1 MSMAAI
7 AACVPRPAV
16 ANPSSARVVLADA
29 LIKQQMVRVIY
40 DWQRIPNGPRLAV
53 ATLPDSECAALTI
66 HVPAGSRDEHQLPA
80 GLAHFV
86 EHMVFKGTTRRS
98 ARDLSFDIENAG
110 GQINAC
116 TSEDQTVYEGRGE
129 AELLPVLAD
138 VLCDMVWNATFPEP
152 EIHLEREVIG
162 EEITMYR
169 ESPADHIGDLIS
181 KAMWGDHP
189 LGHPISGSLDSISA
203 IDRTCLLEFRK
214 RHHFR
219 DDLVIAAAGPFT
231 ADEVMRVI
239 APHLPDAFHPGFPPL
254 PFERGHPATRDLTE
268 KRETDQL
275 QLSLAWHTPG
285 RHAESRHALR
295 LLSLMLGET
304 ASSRLF
310 LELREERGLC
320 YQISSD
326 VTLFHETGAFE
337 INAGLDPE
345 AREEAIACIQRE
357 IHALVTQGPRPGELD
372 RAKRLAIAQSKLAFE
387 STAAHAAWAGE
398 GVLDFGRIPSRDE
411 WRERMLAV
419 TETDIQAIAR
429 GVFHH
434 QTPAT
439 AAIRPL

>member
-1 MSMAAI
+1 MNKASYEW
-7 AACVPRPAV
+7 R
-16 ANPSSARVVLADA
+16 
-29 LIKQQMVRVIY
+29 Q
-40 DWQRIPNGPRLAV
+40 IPHGPRLAV
-53 ATLPDSECAALTI
+53 ATLPDSECAALSI
-66 HVPAGSRDEHQLPA
+66 HVPAGSRDEHGLPA

-86 EHMVFKGTTRRS
+86 EHMAFKGTDRRS
-98 ARDLSFDIENAG
+98 ARELSFDIENAG

-138 VLCDMVWNATFPEP
+138 VLSDMVWNATFPEP
-152 EIHLEREVIG
+152 EIRLEREVIG

-169 ESPADHIGDLIS
+169 ESPSDHIGDLIS
-181 KAMWGDHP
+181 QAMWGDHP
-189 LGHPISGSLDSISA
+189 LGHPISGSLDSIA
-203 IDRTCLLEFRK
+203 QIRRETLLEFRK

-219 DDLVIAAAGPFT
+219 NDLVIAAAGPFT
-231 ADEVMRVI
+231 ADEVMRLI
-239 APHLPDAFHPGFPPL
+239 TPQLPDAFHPGHAPL
-254 PFERGHPATRDLTE
+254 PFERGHAATRDIAE

-285 RHAESRHALR
+285 RHAASRHALR

-337 INAGLDPE
+337 ISAGLDTE
-345 AREEAIACIQRE
+345 ARQEAIDCILRE
-357 IHALVTQGPRPGELD
+357 IRDLIGKGPREGELE

-387 STAAHAAWAGE
+387 STSAHAAWAGE
-398 GVLDFGRIPSRDE
+398 GVLDFGFIPSRDE
-411 WRERMLAV
+411 WRDRVLAV
-419 TETDIQAIAR
+419 TGTEIQSIARAVFHDQKPAIAE
-429 GVFHH
+429 
-434 QTPAT
+434 
-439 AAIRPL
+439 IRAL

>member
-1 MSMAAI
+1 MNKASYEW
-7 AACVPRPAV
+7 R
-16 ANPSSARVVLADA
+16 
-29 LIKQQMVRVIY
+29 Q
-40 DWQRIPNGPRLAV
+40 IPNGPRLAV

-66 HVPAGSRDEHQLPA
+66 HIPAGSRDEHRLPA

-86 EHMVFKGTTRRS
+86 EHMVFKGTARRS
-98 ARDLSFDIENAG
+98 ARELSFDIENAG

-138 VLCDMVWNATFPEP
+138 VLGDMVWNATFPET
-152 EIHLEREVIG
+152 EIQLEREVIG

-181 KAMWGDHP
+181 KAMWGEHP
-189 LGHPISGSLDSISA
+189 LGNPISGSLDSIAQIS
-203 IDRTCLLEFRK
+203 RESLLEFRK
-214 RHHFR
+214 GHHFR
-219 DDLVIAAAGPFT
+219 GDLVISAAGPFS

-239 APHLPDAFHPGFPPL
+239 APHLPNTFHPGQTPL
-254 PFERGHPATRDLTE
+254 PFDRSQAATRELTE

-285 RHAESRHALR
+285 RQADSRHALR

-345 AREEAIACIQRE
+345 AREEAIACIERE
-357 IHALVTQGPRPGELD
+357 IHDLVTKGPHPGELE

-411 WRERMLAV
+411 WRDRLLAV
-419 TETDIQAIAR
+419 TDSDIKAVALRIFKDQKPAIAE
-429 GVFHH
+429 
-434 QTPAT
+434 
-439 AAIRPL
+439 IRPL